1 MIQSHHSRMVK
12 LAVTLIS
19 SYCIIDEERKR
30 DLSSFQ
36 NISEQSVPLFKILEI
51 FQALTLDQP
60 LWLTKS
66 SLSDMPRH
74 ETGCIKKITITKK
87 EVLLQYA
94 LVSETPYL

>member
-1 MIQSHHSRMVK
+1 MIQSYHSRMEN

-19 SYCIIDEERKR
+19 SYSIIDEERKR

-51 FQALTLDQP
+51 FQALTLDQVP
-60 LWLTKS
+60 RFTKS

-74 ETGCIKKITITKK
+74 ETGCIKKTYLIK
-87 EVLLQYA
+87 LYRN
-94 LVSETPYL
+94 VSFIAICSGF

>member
-1 MIQSHHSRMVK
+1 MEN

-19 SYCIIDEERKR
+19 TYSIIDEERKR

-51 FQALTLDQP
+51 FQALPLDQAP
-60 LWLTKS
+60 WLTKS

-74 ETGCIKKITITKK
+74 ATGYIKKINLIK
-87 EVLLQYA
+87 LQRNISFTA
-94 LVSETPYL
+94 ICPGF